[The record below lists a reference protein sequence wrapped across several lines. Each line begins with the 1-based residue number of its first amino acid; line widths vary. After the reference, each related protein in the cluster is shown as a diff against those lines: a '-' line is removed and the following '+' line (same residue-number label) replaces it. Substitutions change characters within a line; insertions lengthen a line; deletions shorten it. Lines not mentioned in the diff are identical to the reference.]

1 MYGTAFEW
9 FIEKGMHNEL
19 ENDTYHC
26 RMQLYLSGNCT
37 GTHDGALAGRNR
49 KACQTSVT
57 RRTNRTPQFPLSLL
71 ELNITGRT
79 ICLP

>member
-26 RMQLYLSGNCT
+26 RMQLYLSLI
-37 GTHDGALAGRNR
+37 H
-49 KACQTSVT
+49 
-57 RRTNRTPQFPLSLL
+57 
-71 ELNITGRT
+71 I
-79 ICLP
+79 

>member
-49 KACQTSVT
+49 KACHPTHKPHATVSAQPTGT
-57 RRTNRTPQFPLSLL
+57 I
-71 ELNITGRT
+71 NITGRT

>member
-26 RMQLYLSGNCT
+26 RMQLYLSGNFT

-49 KACQTSVT
+49 KACQASVT

-71 ELNITGRT
+71 EL
-79 ICLP
+79 